1 MSTTATAI
9 RTGGIPMDKEN
20 AADIFSS
27 AKKTSKGGGL
37 GNFNS
42 IIVNDGC
49 STPVTNIAS
58 TTKRRALGDVINTT
72 TSKTANN
79 NNLKHNRHSMIY
91 NDPSCQA
98 MKGGTTPA
106 IFSSKKSTKPVL
118 PPTQVKR
125 NLMMKSTSI
134 DSPLR
139 KLALLDIDNDIEQ
152 QEEITEEFPPVEK
165 FYAPPPD
172 TFDDLFEESGGRL
185 TDVFLA
191 HNGSCVTSTIGGC
204 FVDHD
209 DDEMMKSDNDS
220 TLDFSIH
227 NDDDDEDY
235 ENNNSYENKEIDMLE
250 QPNADALHFKM
261 PEILI

>member
-1 MSTTATAI
+1 MSTTATTI

-42 IIVNDGC
+42 IVNDGC

-72 TSKTANN
+72 TSKTAN

-118 PPTQVKR
+118 QAQVKR

-139 KLALLDIDNDIEQ
+139 KLALDIDNDIEQ

-209 DDEMMKSDNDS
+209 DDEMKSDNDS